1 MYVYERQ
8 LMNMLVFDIYEFST
22 PFAITCW
29 KCVVCCHAFA
39 LSYFLYV
46 VLWAL
51 ETWFWGF
58 WVTNSKFCRS
68 GL

>member
-51 ETWFWGF
+51 ET
-58 WVTNSKFCRS
+58 
-68 GL
+68 